1 MIAPSRRIDELLE
14 IGADDAEAI
23 HDFDGQ
29 RYSYRNLRTL
39 VEKATTLFQTKG
51 VRGGDRVVVVSEN
64 SIEFAVYFFAL
75 CRLNAWAVLVNARQ
89 SATEIDA
96 VIAHSDAAM
105 VLFTNRVSAEARAH
119 ADRLSAHEIGD
130 FGTGPILGT
139 NRRDTPPEPVVDGP
153 DQVAVLLY
161 TTGTTSAPK
170 GVMLSHGN
178 LSFNGMNS
186 GHWNRLQADD
196 YVMAVL
202 PGTHIYCLGS
212 VFLPAIAAGA
222 TTRFMARFVVDDVL
236 EALNDGITRFPAV
249 PQMYAQILE
258 RLDATGKGVSRMK
271 LRNLATGGA
280 PLDPDLKRQVEE
292 RFGLQL
298 NNGYGITETSPTIAS
313 THNDVPRSD
322 LSCGTPLPGIEVTIR
337 DADADGIGE
346 IYVTGPNV
354 MMGYYRDPERSAEA
368 LPKPGTF
375 RTGDLGRIAEDGSLY
390 ILGRSKEL
398 IIRSGFNIYPPE
410 IEAMLTRHED
420 VYQAAVIGRQVK
432 GNEEVLAFVKT
443 TGRVTEAALKD
454 WLRERLVGYK
464 IPQHIFLVDE
474 YPAAATGKIL
484 KFKLQSHFADLIAA
498 RD

>member
-1 MIAPSRRIDELLE
+1 MIEIPRRLDALLTFGAPEAL
-14 IGADDAEAI
+14 AI

-29 RYSYRNLRTL
+29 KYSYQGFRDL
-39 VEKATTLFQTKG
+39 VSRATEVLAAHG
-51 VRGGDRVVVVSEN
+51 IRGGDRVVVVSEN
-64 SIEFAVYFFAL
+64 CVEFAVYFFAL
-75 CRLNAWAVLVNARQ
+75 ARLEAWAVMVNARQ

-96 VIAHSDAAM
+96 VIAHCEAAAI
-105 VLFTNRVSAEARAH
+105 LFTNRVSAEACRH
-119 ADRLSAHEIGD
+119 AERLGAAPIGD
-130 FGTGPILGT
+130 FGTGEILGT
-139 NRRDTPPEPVVDGP
+139 KWRDVTPEPVVEGA
-153 DQVAVLLY
+153 DQIAVLLY

-178 LSFNGMNS
+178 LAFNGMNS
-186 GHWNRLQADD
+186 GKWNRLAADD
-196 YVMAVL
+196 YVLAVL

-212 VFLPAIAAGA
+212 VFLPALAAGA
-222 TTRFMARFVVDDVL
+222 SVRFMARFVVDEVL
-236 EALNDGITRFPAV
+236 DALNEGITRFPAV

-280 PLDPDLKRQVEE
+280 PLDPDLKQQVEA

-313 THNDVPRSD
+313 THNDMRRDD
-322 LSCGTPLPGIEVTIR
+322 LSCGVPLPDVEVTIR
-337 DADADGIGE
+337 DADQDGIGE

-354 MMGYYRDPERSAEA
+354 MMGYYREPERTAEA

-375 RTGDLGRIAEDGSLY
+375 KTGDLGRLDADGALY

-410 IEAMLTRHED
+410 IEAMLTRHPD
-420 VYQAAVIGRQVK
+420 VYQAAVIGRQVR

-443 TGRVTEAALKD
+443 NGRVTEAGLKD

-484 KFKLQSHFADLIAA
+484 KFKLQSHFAEMIAA